1 MTVLRAIDARVI
13 VSLVVV
19 LAASGARAQSVAF
32 KHQATVYRDAKD
44 GKLSAPEGVA
54 CNDAGLLVIAD
65 TGNARLL
72 TYFVKEG
79 TVTPAAEVKVPQLK
93 HPVRLQLDSKG
104 NMLVLDRKLRK
115 IARLDA
121 KGAFQGYVDLKP
133 AGVTEVVP
141 TSFKVDRAD
150 NLYVLDTAAA
160 KVFVADPSGA
170 VTATLPLP
178 ADAGAFMDVAVDAGG
193 IVYVLDAVRA
203 TVWSA
208 AKGATAF
215 SPLGKSF
222 KDYASFPTYLTANN
236 RGVLLAVDQNGAGL
250 VLLGQDG
257 SYLGRQ
263 LSLGWT
269 DGLLYYPSQICLD
282 AQGDAFVA
290 DRSNNRVQM
299 FTSIA
304 Q

>member
-13 VSLVVV
+13 ASLVVV
-19 LAASGARAQSVAF
+19 LAASGARAESVSF

-54 CNDAGLLVIAD
+54 CNDAGLLVVAD

-79 TVTPAAEVKVPQLK
+79 AVTPAAEVKVPQLK

-104 NMLVLDRKLRK
+104 NMLVLDRKLRR
-115 IARLDA
+115 IARLDP
-121 KGAFQGYVDLKP
+121 KGAFQAYLDVKP
-133 AGVTEVVP
+133 AGVAEVVP

-150 NLYVLDTAAA
+150 SVYVLDATAG
-160 KVFVADPSGA
+160 KVFVVDAAGS

-178 ADAGAFMDVAVDAGG
+178 TDAGTFTDVAVDAAGT
-193 IVYVLDAVRA
+193 IYVLDGVRA
-203 TVWSA
+203 AVWSA

-222 KDYASFPTYLTANN
+222 KDYASFPTYLMANN
-236 RGVLLAVDQNGAGL
+236 RGVLLVVDQNGAGI
-250 VLLGQDG
+250 VMLGQDG

-282 AQGDAFVA
+282 AQGEAFVA

-299 FTSIA
+299 FTSVV